1 MLVNDRWLPRPPLL
15 ARQRV
20 KRPARRFSYLAG
32 PSLSLPPPPSAKGEA
47 RGAGM
52 DLGTSEGASSGD
64 GPIRQGAIEKS
75 GGSPTQGDN
84 QTKSA
89 DREDGRQVESP
100 TSGIGRS
107 TDDGRAKVSA
117 DTETNRSRAAGDG
130 SQPDA
135 ITDNEA
141 QRLHSPP
148 SASDSEMNK
157 SDSDSNSREAAPPIS
172 TGSVQ
177 LTAVSV
183 VTREDCL
190 VMTNAQLVAEL
201 ELRGVSM
208 DMPKR
213 KQAYVNALLAAHAA
227 GNFGNGALTTADRW
241 RQGNR

>member
-1 MLVNDRWLPRPPLL
+1 
-15 ARQRV
+15 
-20 KRPARRFSYLAG
+20 
-32 PSLSLPPPPSAKGEA
+32 
-47 RGAGM
+47 M

-64 GPIRQGAIEKS
+64 GPIRQGAIENS

-89 DREDGRQVESP
+89 DREDGRQVESS
-100 TSGIGRS
+100 TSGIGSPRKM
-107 TDDGRAKVSA
+107 DVQKL
-117 DTETNRSRAAGDG
+117 ETNRSRAAGDS
-130 SQPDA
+130 SQPDV

-148 SASDSEMNK
+148 SASDSEMNRA
-157 SDSDSNSREAAPPIS
+157 DSDSNSREAAPPIS

-177 LTAVSV
+177 PTVVSV
-183 VTREDCL
+183 VAREDYL
-190 VMTNAQLVAEL
+190 VMANTQLVAEL
-201 ELRGVSM
+201 EFRGVSM